1 MEETYYYI
9 GKEELLSLIED
20 SLTLTALESGGVDN
34 WEWYGESIYEFCKNE
49 KVKNIRELAEKDL
62 FFSYKEAK

>member
-34 WEWYGESIYEFCKNE
+34 WEWYGESIHEFCKNE
-49 KVKNIRELAEKDL
+49 KVKNIRELAEDL
-62 FFSYKEAK
+62 LSYKEVK